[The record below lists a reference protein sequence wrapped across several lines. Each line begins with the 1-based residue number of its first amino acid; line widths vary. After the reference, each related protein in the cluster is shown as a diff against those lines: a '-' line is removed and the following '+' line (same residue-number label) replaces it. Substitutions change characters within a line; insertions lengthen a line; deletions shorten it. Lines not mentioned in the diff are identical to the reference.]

1 MPTTW
6 VALLRGVNVG
16 GNTIKSADLVAAIRD
31 AGFSRVKA
39 VLASGNVL
47 VEDDEDD
54 DGHGTGRGAGNGNGT
69 STGTGTGTGNN
80 GVGDGD
86 TGTDASTGVGGPSA
100 GLARKRAEVRRRLE
114 AAIDARYGYGVAVAV
129 VRLDEMQAVIG
140 AYPFEEVTDRHPY
153 VTFATDR
160 ALIAALAEDAAG
172 LLAETSAAGSERL
185 AVGDG
190 VMYWEVAKG
199 SSTDSPFAKI
209 SSRARY
215 RTGAEVITTRNLRTL
230 RKLVW

>member
-6 VALLRGVNVG
+6 VGLLRGVNVG
-16 GNTIKSADLVAAIRD
+16 GNTITSADLVAAIRD

-47 VEDDEDD
+47 VEDGDVD
-54 DGHGTGRGAGNGNGT
+54 DGHDTAGGAANGNGNG
-69 STGTGTGTGNN
+69 N
-80 GVGDGD
+80 DGD
-86 TGTDASTGVGGPSA
+86 EGAGTNTTTGVGGPSA
-100 GLARKRAEVRRRLE
+100 GLPRRRAEVRRRLE

-129 VRLDEMQAVIG
+129 VGHDELQAVIG
-140 AYPFEEVTDRHPY
+140 AYPFEEVADRHPY
-153 VTFATDR
+153 VTFATDP
-160 ALIAALAEDAAG
+160 ALIAALAEDAAQ
-172 LLAETSAAGSERL
+172 LLTGTSAVGSERL

-190 VMYWEVAKG
+190 VVYWEVAKG

-209 SSRARY
+209 CSRARY

>member
-6 VALLRGVNVG
+6 VGLLRGVNVG
-16 GNTIKSADLVAAIRD
+16 GNTIKSADLVAALQD
-31 AGFSRVKA
+31 AGFARVKT

-47 VEDDEDD
+47 VEGPNEGAAQEDS
-54 DGHGTGRGAGNGNGT
+54 G
-69 STGTGTGTGNN
+69 
-80 GVGDGD
+80 
-86 TGTDASTGVGGPSA
+86 
-100 GLARKRAEVRRRLE
+100 RAEIRRRLE
-114 AAIDARYGYGVAVAV
+114 SAIDVRYGYGVAVAV
-129 VRLDEMQAVIG
+129 VRLDEMQAVID
-140 AYPFEEVTDRHPY
+140 AYPFDEVPDRHPY

-160 ALIAALAEDAAG
+160 ALIDALAEEAAA
-172 LLAETSAAGSERL
+172 LRAEGPTAGAERL

-215 RTGAEVITTRNLRTL
+215 RTGAEAITTRNLRTL

>member
-1 MPTTW
+1 MPNTW

-16 GNTIKSADLVAAIRD
+16 GNTITSADLVAAIRD

-47 VEDDEDD
+47 VDDDDD
-54 DGHGTGRGAGNGNGT
+54 DG
-69 STGTGTGTGNN
+69 
-80 GVGDGD
+80 DGD
-86 TGTDASTGVGGPSA
+86 AGTDADTGVGGPSA
-100 GLARKRAEVRRRLE
+100 GLTRGRAEVRRRLE
-114 AAIDARYGYGVAVAV
+114 TAIDARYGYGVQVAV
-129 VRLDEMQAVIG
+129 VRLDEMQAVID
-140 AYPFEEVTDRHPY
+140 AYPFAEVADRHAY

-160 ALIAALAEDAAG
+160 DVIAALAEDAAG
-172 LLAETSAAGSERL
+172 LLAATSASGSERL

-199 SSTDSPFAKI
+199 ASTDSPFAKI